1 MTRIMNF
8 TAKPVRKQLRNRP
21 KEKQKRANPQGNERI
36 IPDQFS
42 FLYCDLGGGMYFGK
56 ILLLFQEKALKME
69 EFYVCGSNFTE
80 KRLYYR
86 KR

>member
-21 KEKQKRANPQGNERI
+21 KEKQKRANPHNFFIKSPQYVPYNSIWE
-36 IPDQFS
+36 DTS
-42 FLYCDLGGGMYFGK
+42 FVSGESTY
-56 ILLLFQEKALKME
+56 ME

>member
-1 MTRIMNF
+1 MTRIINF

-21 KEKQKRANPQGNERI
+21 KEKQKRANPHNFFIKSPNMFLI
-36 IPDQFS
+36 II
-42 FLYCDLGGGMYFGK
+42 YGK

>member
-1 MTRIMNF
+1 MTRIINF

-21 KEKQKRANPQGNERI
+21 KEKQKRANPHNFFIKLPLMFLI
-36 IPDQFS
+36 II
-42 FLYCDLGGGMYFGK
+42 YGK

>member
-21 KEKQKRANPQGNERI
+21 KEKQKRANPHNFFIKSPQYVPYI
-36 IPDQFS
+36 I
-42 FLYCDLGGGMYFGK
+42 YGK

>member
-21 KEKQKRANPQGNERI
+21 KEKQKRANPHNFFIKLPLMFLI
-36 IPDQFS
+36 IV
-42 FLYCDLGGGMYFGK
+42 YGK

>member
-21 KEKQKRANPQGNERI
+21 KEKQKRANPHNFFIKSPQYV
-36 IPDQFS
+36 P
-42 FLYCDLGGGMYFGK
+42 YGK